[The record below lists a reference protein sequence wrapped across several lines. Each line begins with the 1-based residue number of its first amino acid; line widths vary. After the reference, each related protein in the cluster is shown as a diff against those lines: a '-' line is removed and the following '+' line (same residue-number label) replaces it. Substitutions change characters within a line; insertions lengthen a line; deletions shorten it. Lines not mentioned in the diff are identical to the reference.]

1 MTDTRTVTSLKPL
14 ELPLRGRR
22 LIEASAGTGKTWTLA
37 ALYLRL
43 VLGHGRGPDGQPG
56 PGLLPPQI
64 LVMTFTEAATAE
76 LRERIRHRL
85 AQAADFFA
93 ERLRPEDLAAN
104 DSFLPE
110 LRGSFE
116 ATAWPGC
123 SLQLSLAAQWMDDAA
138 IFTLHGWS
146 HRMLR
151 EHAFDSQSLFEQ
163 TRVED
168 KESLL
173 RQAVQDYW
181 RTWLYPLPADQL
193 QALSSQTGQT
203 PDGLLKALRTG
214 LKALERS
221 PEVSTEEASE
231 GIADIFQGWQDWSV
245 RSEHLLA
252 QIRAGWTEE
261 VAAAI
266 LEAKAANLLSNTR
279 IDYLKNWLSE
289 VSLWAQGSA
298 EKVREETLHRFK
310 QSNLLKLGWQAA

>member
-1 MTDTRTVTSLKPL
+1 MTVARALTSLQPL
-14 ELPLRGRR
+14 TLPLRGRR

-43 VLGHGRGPDGQPG
+43 VLGHGRGADGQPG

-76 LRERIRHRL
+76 LRERIRFRL

-93 ERLRPEDLAAN
+93 ERLRPEDLEPN
-104 DSFLPE
+104 DSFLPD
-110 LRGSFE
+110 LRDSFE
-116 ATAWPGC
+116 AQAWPAC

-163 TRVED
+163 THVED
-168 KESLL
+168 RESLL

-203 PDGLLKALRTG
+203 PDGLLQVLRPG
-214 LKALERS
+214 LRALERS
-221 PEVSTEEASE
+221 PEVSTDNA
-231 GIADIFQGWQDWSV
+231 
-245 RSEHLLA
+245 
-252 QIRAGWTEE
+252 
-261 VAAAI
+261 
-266 LEAKAANLLSNTR
+266 
-279 IDYLKNWLSE
+279 
-289 VSLWAQGSA
+289 
-298 EKVREETLHRFK
+298 
-310 QSNLLKLGWQAA
+310 